1 VSSYT
6 MRPHILALPIEH
18 CTAAAGFSARL
29 NIMRQRGRKSSA
41 ELVFPVIEHRPRITP
56 PSSLTKAERSLFT
69 ELAASAEHLRP
80 TDAPL
85 LASYVQATIA
95 SRRSAR
101 DPSKVDVWEKATR
114 LQMSLATAADGAV
127 AHRYANGR
135 TAGAAGTASMVKLK
149 PLEQRKA
156 EFFAAMKRFNQLG
169 TLVPKESLDA
179 ADVATSLPLG
189 P

>member
-1 VSSYT
+1 MVFN
-6 MRPHILALPIEH
+6 LVLW
-18 CTAAAGFSARL
+18 CTVT
-29 NIMRQRGRKSSA
+29 A

-114 LQMSLATAADGAV
+114 LQMSLATKLRLTAQSRTDTRTV
-127 AHRYANGR
+127 GR
-135 TAGAAGTASMVKLK
+135 QE
-149 PLEQRKA
+149 P
-156 EFFAAMKRFNQLG
+156 
-169 TLVPKESLDA
+169 P
-179 ADVATSLPLG
+179 G
-189 P
+189 PHPW